1 MKLHRNGVL
10 ILENLKFRKNKNN
23 CKGIFSRINLLI
35 TISGSLCLRF
45 IMIIYYY
52 VDSQVFQESNLQ
64 KREKF
69 RKFKFVIIFM

>member
-23 CKGIFSRINLLI
+23 FKGIFSRINLLI
-35 TISGSLCLRF
+35 TISGSLCIRF

-64 KREKF
+64 TREKF
-69 RKFKFVIIFM
+69 RKFKFVK

>member
-23 CKGIFSRINLLI
+23 FKGMFSRINLLI
-35 TISGSLCLRF
+35 TNSGSLCLRF

-69 RKFKFVIIFM
+69 RKFKFVI